1 VISVVS
7 PVAPSGTVRCGPAA
21 LRKLRLVLQRVSSGS
36 PLEPVIGFSRGLR
49 VDGAWYES
57 AVASEFVIE
66 RDGVR
71 LAGLDFGDSGASF
84 LLLHGLAGYAGEW
97 TETAGWL
104 TEHGRVVALDAR
116 GHGGSERFP
125 ADVSPAAHVADAVFA
140 IERLRL
146 GPVVVIG
153 QSFGGLTA
161 LRLAAA
167 RPELV
172 KGLVV
177 ADAGPGDGRDDLATQ
192 VSEGIGASLRRWP
205 APFASREAAI
215 AFWEGPSLRA
225 DAWANGLER
234 REDGWWPR
242 FDVDVMVRTLREAS
256 IDDSWDAW
264 ERIACPVLV
273 ARAARGGMTVEY
285 AAEMVDR
292 GRDVQVVEIADAGH
306 DLHLDRPAEWRSTVS
321 ALVHSLDQPN

>member
-1 VISVVS
+1 M
-7 PVAPSGTVRCGPAA
+7 
-21 LRKLRLVLQRVSSGS
+21 
-36 PLEPVIGFSRGLR
+36 
-49 VDGAWYES
+49 
-57 AVASEFVIE
+57 ASEFAFE

-71 LAGLDFGDSGASF
+71 IDGLDFGGKGASF

-104 TEHGRVVALDAR
+104 TERGRVVALDAR

-125 ADVSPAAHVADAVFA
+125 ADVSPAAHVADAVCA
-140 IERLRL
+140 VEQLGL

-172 KGLVV
+172 RGLVV
-177 ADAGPGDGRDDLATQ
+177 ADAGPGAGSDDFATQ
-192 VSEGIGASLRRWP
+192 VSAGVGASLRRWP
-205 APFASREAAI
+205 VPFASREAAV

-225 DAWANGLER
+225 EAWADGLER

-242 FDVDVMVRTLREAS
+242 FDVDVMVQTLREAS
-256 IDDSWDAW
+256 TDDTWDTW
-264 ERIACPVLV
+264 ERISCPVLV

-285 AAEMVDR
+285 AAEMAHR
-292 GRDVQVVEIADAGH
+292 GRNVRVIEIADAGH
-306 DLHLDRPAEWRSTVS
+306 DLHLDCPAEWRSNVS
-321 ALVHSLDQPN
+321 AFVDGLGQSNR